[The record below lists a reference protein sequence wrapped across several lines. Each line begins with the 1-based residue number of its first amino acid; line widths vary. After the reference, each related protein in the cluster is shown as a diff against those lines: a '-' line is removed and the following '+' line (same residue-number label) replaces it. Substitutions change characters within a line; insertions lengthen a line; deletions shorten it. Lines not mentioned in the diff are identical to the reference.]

1 LDSVWTN
8 FDANKYFNDTSGL
21 INQYQ
26 LNIGENYTQITFAG
40 DWNIG
45 GNFRKIKVG
54 FYPELN
60 NIMHYFVTGDL
71 LYNSVPITG
80 VPVTSNEINNFINI
94 GALNVKHSTDLDIS
108 PPQNATQGDV
118 NCQFWYT
125 YYDTSRDVFTT
136 GYTPQYILYPSG
148 AIKKE
153 QLSFEVDPFNLT
165 NNPVTHNGNARFC
178 WGMSNYGYFE
188 HSNNSKPAPTQYLKK
203 INNLQKE
210 QQSFHISSLGDYS
223 GIEEVLDVFSPDILD
238 VFEEYF
244 LNFAQKDGDFNPTLN
259 AFSASTPNSLYI
271 AETIR
276 S

>member
-1 LDSVWTN
+1 MWHRYKNYVKNGVDILDSVWTN

-26 LNIGENYTQITFAG
+26 LNIGENSTQITFAG

-45 GNFRKIKVG
+45 GIFRKINVG

-153 QLSFEVDPFNLT
+153 QLRK
-165 NNPVTHNGNARFC
+165 GR
-178 WGMSNYGYFE
+178 
-188 HSNNSKPAPTQYLKK
+188 
-203 INNLQKE
+203 
-210 QQSFHISSLGDYS
+210 
-223 GIEEVLDVFSPDILD
+223 
-238 VFEEYF
+238 
-244 LNFAQKDGDFNPTLN
+244 
-259 AFSASTPNSLYI
+259 
-271 AETIR
+271 R
-276 S
+276 